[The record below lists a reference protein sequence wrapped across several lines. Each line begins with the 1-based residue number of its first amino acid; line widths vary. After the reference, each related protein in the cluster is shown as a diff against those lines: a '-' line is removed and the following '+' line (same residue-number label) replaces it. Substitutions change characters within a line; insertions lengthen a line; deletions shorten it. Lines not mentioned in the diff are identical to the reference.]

1 MRISDW
7 SSDVC
12 SSDLCDRADACAD
25 PSPLRALGT
34 RAYALSSP
42 EAPHHYAL
50 LLDYGQDALLARL
63 NLIRSARRAIDLQ
76 TYIFDEDDAGHLVLD
91 ELLVA
96 ARRGVQVRVLIDQL
110 SALKHVDTLAAL
122 AGAHRNFELRIYN
135 PVLGRAHINYP
146 QYLLAAACCWRRLRS
161 EEHTSELQSL
171 MRISYAV
178 F

>member
-1 MRISDW
+1 MIRRPPRHTLTDT
-7 SSDVC
+7 
-12 SSDLCDRADACAD
+12 LCPDTTLFRSTFDRADACAD

-63 NLIRSARRAIDLQ
+63 NLIRSAQRAIDLQ
-76 TYIFDEDDAGHLVLD
+76 TYIFDEDDAGH
-91 ELLVA
+91 
-96 ARRGVQVRVLIDQL
+96 
-110 SALKHVDTLAAL
+110 
-122 AGAHRNFELRIYN
+122 
-135 PVLGRAHINYP
+135 
-146 QYLLAAACCWRRLRS
+146 LRS

-178 F
+178 FCLQKKNTSHHLKQTDSI